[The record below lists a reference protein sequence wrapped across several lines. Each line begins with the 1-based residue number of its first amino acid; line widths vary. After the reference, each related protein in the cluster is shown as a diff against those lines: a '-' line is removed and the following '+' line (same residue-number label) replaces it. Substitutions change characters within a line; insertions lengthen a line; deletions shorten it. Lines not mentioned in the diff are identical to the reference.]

1 MKILPE
7 GIEDFADDH
16 STHPTP
22 LFRDLAETTRRE
34 TSTAGMMSGATVGNL
49 LHLLIAA
56 MGARR
61 VLEVGT
67 FTGYSALMMASA
79 LPDDGKLITCDIDEK
94 NTSIARRFWA
104 QSPHGKKIELR
115 LGAAVET
122 LKQLDGPFDFIFID
136 ADKDNY
142 PAYYEA
148 ALPLLAARGL
158 IVIDNTLW
166 SGRVVPEAGEPE
178 DDTTATMRELNDR
191 IVADDRVVCVQLP
204 VRDGIT
210 LVRHA

>member
-142 PAYYEA
+142 SNYYERA
-148 ALPLLAARGL
+148 MELVAPTGL
-158 IVIDNTLW
+158 IAIDNVLW
-166 SGRVVPEAGEPE
+166 GGRVLDPKSESDKA
-178 DDTTATMRELNDR
+178 
-191 IVADDRVVCVQLP
+191 IVALDERVKNDTRVWKTLLTI
-204 VRDGIT
+204 RDGVYLIRK
-210 LVRHA
+210 V